1 MASLEFGEV
10 HYNTAHSDR
19 EDDKPKPKPKP
30 KPVCKFCNTHLYKTK
45 KANYPE
51 LGYCAKC
58 SSSQNAAG
66 QAFYTIE
73 QKKGVGGDKKDDGV
87 KQFEVKVCVGDDAGA
102 KQMIVWCWFLHF
114 VPHYE

>member
-73 QKKGVGGDKKDDGV
+73 QKKAVGGDKKDDGV

-102 KQMIVWCWFLHF
+102 K
-114 VPHYE
+114 